1 MSLHEKLNK
10 HFEHFLTYVDKL
22 VFNQDRLAQSKGYL
36 FYWDVKTNLSIQP
49 VIVFKI
55 DLRQKGTIIKR
66 LL

>member
-1 MSLHEKLNK
+1 MSYHEELNK
-10 HFEHFLTYVDKL
+10 LFEHFLTSVDKL

-36 FYWDVKTNLSIQP
+36 FYWDVKINLSIQP